1 MSLLLVGLLVLP
13 RTARAQAD
21 VLPGAERPQLKP
33 FPEQE
38 PAPQPL
44 ELPPIPLPPSDA
56 RRALAHD
63 LRVDVHEFRV
73 EGSSVFSEEE
83 LAEVTAPWFGREI
96 SSAELLQARDA
107 VTQLYVDAGYLTSGA
122 IVPDQSVDDGVVILQ
137 VIEGALEAIE
147 VDGTVRFRPGYF
159 RTRLGRA
166 ARAPVNVFQ
175 LEHQLQLFQRD
186 PQIARVHARLEPGAR
201 RGLSR
206 LRLTVEEHR
215 FYGLGFGFSNGNSP
229 SVGSYTGEVVP
240 RVVNVLGYGDTWS
253 GDFKFTEGL
262 FQVDADFSIPLPPFD
277 TRLGFHFQNGESDV
291 VEEPF
296 DVLEIES
303 ESTTYAISLSQPV
316 LRTRLQEL
324 VVGVRG
330 ENRRS
335 KTRLGDECFAFVP
348 GTTSCVSKVSVLR
361 FIGEWTYATPRNV
374 IAARYTLSVG
384 VHALGSTNR
393 SGSLPDSEYLAWLGQ
408 LQWAHRLPDG
418 LLGTEVLARVDAQLA
433 YDALLG
439 IEKFSVGGMRTVR
452 GYRENQFVRDNGVAA
467 SVELRVPV
475 WHDARRRPVVQLA
488 PFADFG
494 RSWDEG
500 AARDAQSIWSIGI
513 GVRVAPFEWLRGELY
528 WGYALNDL
536 PEIGDDIQNDGL
548 HFALTVVPF

>member
-1 MSLLLVGLLVLP
+1 
-13 RTARAQAD
+13 
-21 VLPGAERPQLKP
+21 
-33 FPEQE
+33 
-38 PAPQPL
+38 
-44 ELPPIPLPPSDA
+44 
-56 RRALAHD
+56 
-63 LRVDVHEFRV
+63 
-73 EGSSVFSEEE
+73 
-83 LAEVTAPWFGREI
+83 
-96 SSAELLQARDA
+96 
-107 VTQLYVDAGYLTSGA
+107 
-122 IVPDQSVDDGVVILQ
+122 
-137 VIEGALEAIE
+137 
-147 VDGTVRFRPGYF
+147 
-159 RTRLGRA
+159 
-166 ARAPVNVFQ
+166 VFQ

-215 FYGLGFGFSNGNSP
+215 FYGLGLGFSNGNSP
-229 SVGSYTGEVVP
+229 SVGRYTGEVVP
-240 RVVNVLGYGDTWS
+240 RVVNVLGYGDAWS

-303 ESTTYAISLSQPV
+303 KSTTYAITLSQPV

-361 FIGEWTYATPRNV
+361 FLGEWTYATPRNV
-374 IAARYTLSVG
+374 IAVRSTLSVG

-467 SVELRVPV
+467 SVELRIPV
-475 WHDARRRPVVQLA
+475 WRDARRRPVVQLA

-536 PEIGDDIQNDGL
+536 PETGDDIQNDGL
-548 HFALTVVPF
+548 HFSLTVVPF